1 MTLRA
6 RWSEAGADH
15 SGPTAARPT
24 KAPMG
29 FPWLDETTGNLYVQ
43 TPIGM
48 QVFAVAGLTATA
60 AELNILSGC
69 NATYVEL
76 NRASG
81 VTQGTVTAQKNVVV
95 DASKDIADFRN
106 IGYTGAITA
115 KGGAAAAAVV
125 LRFGDTVTEGL
136 EVRVIDE
143 VVSFADAA
151 LSKDLT
157 EDIPSGAVVLSA
169 QANVQTAITGGG
181 TSVKVGIGTSG
192 TKNKYGLLTSLAKN
206 TSKSDVIPDWA
217 VLSGA
222 EDVRV
227 YSVASDGTT
236 AGDTNLSV
244 GSVRVRIAYLAPN
257 SLDDAP

>member
-143 VVSFADAA
+143 EHKVGQVHPPVHRPVQPGHAQPDNKLPQPDQDAPQQHHCQQPPQPAVGHRRFADRRQ
-151 LSKDLT
+151 DFFFMW
-157 EDIPSGAVVLSA
+157 IV
-169 QANVQTAITGGG
+169 
-181 TSVKVGIGTSG
+181 
-192 TKNKYGLLTSLAKN
+192 
-206 TSKSDVIPDWA
+206 
-217 VLSGA
+217 
-222 EDVRV
+222 
-227 YSVASDGTT
+227 
-236 AGDTNLSV
+236 
-244 GSVRVRIAYLAPN
+244 
-257 SLDDAP
+257 